1 METTGHRGADR
12 GAVQQA
18 QLLIQTGRVDDA
30 IALLFRH
37 LSSDPDDAAALEM
50 LPGALFTVGRH
61 TEALMIATSLATE
74 HPTNPDMAIIL
85 AELATAM
92 MRWDDAVDAAH
103 NAIDLAPTSFDA
115 YRILAIALSAEERR
129 PEAEAAMRRALE
141 LGDAQGVAET
151 DLLALQV
158 DVLSDWPG
166 RKDEALAFA
175 RKAIA
180 IDPTNDRHRSRLATM
195 HVGRRDYW
203 AAVRTSLGVLTT
215 SPTTDIPRGTLLIAL
230 AGTLYRTIWWQI
242 GIVFVSLLI
251 GVGGVAGLFVSD
263 PVVGG
268 RLVASIAGLLG
279 SVLHALLVWRI
290 AHKVGRDR
298 QVYRN
303 ILRTVRQFPGAIV
316 ALVLQSLAVLFLL
329 LSAVTGLVGFL
340 PAALV
345 AVVAAF
351 VCFKP
356 TEKTMASQGV
366 LLFGPEFAAAVGVR

>member
-1 METTGHRGADR
+1 MDTTGHGGADR

-18 QLLIQTGRVDDA
+18 QLLIQTGKVDDA
-30 IALLFRH
+30 IALLFSH

-61 TEALMIATSLATE
+61 NEALMIATSLATE
-74 HPTNPDMAIIL
+74 HPTNPDMAIMH

-129 PEAEAAMRRALE
+129 PEAGAAMRRALE

-151 DLLALQV
+151 DLFALQV

-175 RKAIA
+175 RKAVA
-180 IDPTNDRHRSRLATM
+180 IDPTNDGH
-195 HVGRRDYW
+195 
-203 AAVRTSLGVLTT
+203 GVLTT

-263 PVVGG
+263 PVVGTGDDAGAGNTG

-279 SVLHALLVWRI
+279 TVLNALLVWRI

-316 ALVLQSLAVLFLL
+316 ALMLQSLAVLFLL